1 MSLAGAI
8 KGVCLVAVGAVAGIG
23 LAVAATH
30 FAYGANFAGLRTE
43 SELNRFGLA
52 FERVR
57 DNYLVQPQD
66 RQLVENAIG
75 GMLSD
80 LDAHSS
86 YFDPDTFA
94 AMETKAAGAYGGIGV
109 VISIK
114 DGNVKVVSVV
124 QSTPAFRGGVE
135 VGDELVS
142 IDGVP
147 MHGHSLDDVSTR
159 MRGTIGTDV
168 RLTLARASEA
178 KPIDVRLTREAIEVE
193 RLTWRAEGDVG
204 YIKIVAFSDRTE
216 PDLRKAVADLR
227 RQIGPSIKGYVID
240 LRNNGGG
247 VLQASID
254 VADDFLDSGE
264 IVSVRGRTPQSME
277 RYDAHPGDIT
287 DGKPLVV
294 LINGGTA
301 SASEIVAGALQDL
314 HRATILGTL
323 SFGKGSV
330 QTVMPLDNGAGGALH
345 MTTARY
351 YTPSGRSIQVT
362 GIVPDIYVSGG
373 PGAPEYEREAELPH
387 HLEAEGPPAKPLGA
401 PIEPAPGH
409 AYLDFQLSMAL
420 SFLHKSLAVSERAP
434 DHA

>member
-1 MSLAGAI
+1 MTVVRAMRGLS
-8 KGVCLVAVGAVAGIG
+8 LVAVGAAAGFG

-30 FAYGANFAGLRTE
+30 FAYGANIPGFRTE
-43 SELNRFGLA
+43 GELNRFGLA

-57 DNYLVQPQD
+57 DNYLTQPAD
-66 RQLVENAIG
+66 RQLVENAIS
-75 GMLSD
+75 GMLTN

-86 YFDPDTFA
+86 YFDPQTFA
-94 AMETKAAGAYGGIGV
+94 AMETKAAGAYGGVGV
-109 VISIK
+109 VISLK
-114 DGNVKVVSVV
+114 DGAVKVVSVV
-124 QSTPAFRGGVE
+124 PSTPAFRGDVE
-135 VGDELVS
+135 VGDELVA

-147 MHGHSLDDVSTR
+147 MHGHTLDDVSSR
-159 MRGTIGTDV
+159 MRGNIGTDV
-168 RLTLARASEA
+168 KLTLARAE
-178 KPIDVRLTREAIEVE
+178 KRTIDVSLTREAIEVE
-193 RLTWRAEGDVG
+193 RLTWHREGDLG
-204 YIKIVAFSDRTE
+204 YIKIVAFSDRTD

-227 RQIGPSIKGYVID
+227 RQIGPSLRGYVVD

-264 IVSVRGRTPQSME
+264 IVSVRGRTAQDME

-287 DGKPLVV
+287 GGKPVVV

-301 SASEIVAGALQDL
+301 SASEIVAGALQDH
-314 HRATILGTL
+314 HRATILGSL

-362 GIVPDIYVSGG
+362 GIVPDVFVAGG
-373 PGAPEYEREAELPH
+373 LGAPEYEREAELPH
-387 HLEAEGPPAKPLGA
+387 HLDAEGPPAKQLGA
-401 PIEPAPGH
+401 PIMPEAGH
-409 AYLDFQLSMAL
+409 AYVDFQLTMAL
-420 SFLHKSLAVSERAP
+420 SYLHKTLAVREPAP